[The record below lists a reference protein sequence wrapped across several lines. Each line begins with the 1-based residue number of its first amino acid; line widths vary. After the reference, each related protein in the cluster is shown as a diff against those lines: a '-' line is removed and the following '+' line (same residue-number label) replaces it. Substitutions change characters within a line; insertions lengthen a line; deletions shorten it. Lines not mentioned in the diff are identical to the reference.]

1 METVSV
7 TLALWG
13 TLALGRASGRA
24 GSGSR
29 PAGRG
34 PRPCQSPSIVIS
46 KLEDRD
52 EMVRTIIEPMACE
65 GLRTLCIAYRDF
77 NDGEPPWDNESEI
90 LTELTCIAV
99 VGIEDPVRPEVRL

>member
-52 EMVRTIIEPMACE
+52 EMV
-65 GLRTLCIAYRDF
+65 L
-77 NDGEPPWDNESEI
+77 DGVGYPSALGVWATGRAPLSAGTRLGEWSGVLAPGPA
-90 LTELTCIAV
+90 AV
-99 VGIEDPVRPEVRL
+99 